1 MKWLKWIAICVIVGL
16 LAGSASA
23 LFLLSLDKVT
33 EFRQHHIW
41 IVNFLPIAGFVI
53 GLGYYYGGKDVEK
66 GNDLL
71 ISEFQ
76 QSQQKIP
83 FKMGWMI
90 YLSTLLTHLFGGS
103 AGREGTAVQ
112 MGGSIANQFSKVF
125 KFDSEEKGYLLLIG
139 MSAGFASVFGTP
151 LAGAIFALEILVVK
165 KSIPGVLTI
174 SVATAYI
181 AHYTCLAWAVQ
192 HTHYSIVVLPELSFM
207 NIILA
212 LLAGVFFGLAAYLF
226 VFSKNKFHGL
236 FQKIKWAP
244 LRPFIGGIF
253 IAFFIVATR
262 STQFIGL
269 GIPQIVDAFIHPAG
283 HYDFLIKILLTAFT
297 LGAGFKG
304 GEVTPLFFIG
314 ATLGNILIWFIPLPM
329 GLLAAMGFVAVF
341 AGATNCIIASI
352 VLGIEMFGLS
362 AGLYIGLASVMA
374 YFTSGMTGIYTSPMQ
389 QKWKHQVYHSLK
401 NIIKF

>member
-1 MKWLKWIAICVIVGL
+1 MKWQKWIPICIIVGL

-23 LFLLSLDKVT
+23 LFLLSLDQVT

-41 IVNFLPIAGFVI
+41 IVNFLPIAGLLI

-66 GNDLL
+66 GNDVL

-76 QSQQKIP
+76 QPKQKIP
-83 FKMGWMI
+83 FKIGWMI
-90 YLSTLLTHLFGGS
+90 YISTLLTHLFGGS

-112 MGGSIANQFSKVF
+112 MGGSIADQFSKLF
-125 KFDSEEKGYLLLIG
+125 KLDTEERGYLLLIG

-165 KSIPGVLTI
+165 KSIPRVLAI

-181 AHYTCLAWAVQ
+181 AHYTCLAWTVQ
-192 HTHYSIVVLPELSFM
+192 HTHYSIVVLPELSLM
-207 NIILA
+207 NIIWA

-226 VFSKNKFHGL
+226 VFLKNKFHGV

-269 GIPQIVDAFIHPAG
+269 GIPQIVDAFVHPAG

-329 GLLAAMGFVAVF
+329 ALLAAMGFVAVF
-341 AGATNCIIASI
+341 AGATNCIITSI
-352 VLGIEMFGLS
+352 VLGIEIFGLS

-389 QKWKHQVYHSLK
+389 QKWKHKVYYSLK